1 MKIQHVI
8 VLVIYALGMAVGQ
21 LMFKAASKSAG
32 LSTGQSFV
40 AGLATNIWFLGAV
53 LLYGA
58 LTVMWVWILTIVPL
72 SRAYPFIVFSFAV
85 TPLGAAYFF
94 AEPVNAYYF
103 LGLAVI
109 LTGLAILLFAG
120 V

>member
-8 VLVIYALGMAVGQ
+8 ILFVYALGMAVGQ
-21 LMFKAASKSAG
+21 LLFKAASKTAG
-32 LSTGQSFV
+32 IAPSQNFIAS
-40 AGLATNIWFLGAV
+40 LATNVWFLGAV
-53 LLYGA
+53 FLYGA
-58 LTVMWVWILTIVPL
+58 LTVVWVWILTLVPL
-72 SRAYPFIVFSFAV
+72 SRAYPFVVISFAV

-94 AEPVNAYYF
+94 AEPVNTYYF

-109 LTGLAILLFAG
+109 LIGLAILLFSG